1 MRRPLLIAAV
11 VTCLAAEEGAR
22 GDAVP
27 REVTTQGSSPTLHG
41 NRNALPPGATARVP
55 RQVPPRMNVLS
66 EILAWPEP
74 PQASWSIQLL
84 TFSPDGKQ
92 LAIASAN
99 QSIRVVDASSGKE
112 TAHSTNRDRHTH
124 LLRYTDDG
132 QLIAVSTSWK
142 DGNQSLAIWNVLA
155 DKTICEFTLLRSDLP
170 KDSPLSPIGV
180 GHLVLSPDGHLLV
193 GEAYSRQGRRTIAT
207 WDLANKKEGKL
218 LVPDESAPGPYKFSP
233 DSKWLVS
240 SGLADS
246 PIRLW
251 DIATGKELCRLA
263 GLQDRIHQFA
273 FSPDGQ
279 VVATGLTNDTIC
291 MWQVP
296 AGKEIRRCQGHEQR
310 TTYVAFSPNG
320 LTLVSG
326 SEDKTVRIWDVVT
339 GKEIRTWSGHESAT
353 GPVAF
358 SPDGRKVASGSFDGT
373 VFIWDVTTAAASS
386 EVPAQKLQVLWDDL
400 GRLDAGKAHCA
411 FWTMAGR
418 PLDSVAFLKERL
430 APVRVPD
437 DRRIEQL
444 IVDLNDDQ
452 FARRQHAMRRLEEIT
467 DIVEPKLRAALKA
480 GSQSLEARRRIES
493 LLGTL
498 AETSPKMVRQR
509 RAVAVLEAIGTTEAK
524 AILESLATGPQQAR
538 LTRESRAAL
547 SRLRNFKERQGSKQ
561 NP

>member
-1 MRRPLLIAAV
+1 
-11 VTCLAAEEGAR
+11 
-22 GDAVP
+22 
-27 REVTTQGSSPTLHG
+27 
-41 NRNALPPGATARVP
+41 
-55 RQVPPRMNVLS
+55 
-66 EILAWPEP
+66 
-74 PQASWSIQLL
+74 
-84 TFSPDGKQ
+84 
-92 LAIASAN
+92 
-99 QSIRVVDASSGKE
+99 
-112 TAHSTNRDRHTH
+112 
-124 LLRYTDDG
+124 
-132 QLIAVSTSWK
+132 
-142 DGNQSLAIWNVLA
+142 
-155 DKTICEFTLLRSDLP
+155 
-170 KDSPLSPIGV
+170 
-180 GHLVLSPDGHLLV
+180 
-193 GEAYSRQGRRTIAT
+193 
-207 WDLANKKEGKL
+207 
-218 LVPDESAPGPYKFSP
+218 
-233 DSKWLVS
+233 
-240 SGLADS
+240 
-246 PIRLW
+246 
-251 DIATGKELCRLA
+251 
-263 GLQDRIHQFA
+263 
-273 FSPDGQ
+273 
-279 VVATGLTNDTIC
+279 VATGLTNDTIC

-400 GRLDAGKAHCA
+400 GRLDAAKAHCA